1 MSKVVLSSS
10 NEEGMV
16 VELET
21 EKKDTGSSEVVR
33 WEKFLPK
40 MVLGVLLVEADD
52 STRQIIVALLRK
64 CGYRVSAVPDGLM
77 AWETL
82 KERPHSI
89 DLILTEVELPLISG
103 YALLTLAMEH
113 DVCKNIPVIMMSSH
127 HSISMVLKCMLK
139 GAADF
144 LVKPVRKNELRNL
157 WQHVWRRHT
166 LTAGNIPRNSLKI
179 EASSEN
185 NAASSDFATSL
196 QKNRDCSE
204 KGSDVQSSCTTP
216 CLEAES
222 AHMQNMQGLSH
233 LKYRSASNLSDADN
247 EKYENNAKL
256 NKSPV
261 NPESKTGEMSN
272 RTRPD
277 KEPYHGAYNPTALRP
292 PEEHACAKSA
302 IHNENSRPENDRE
315 RSNSSFGHDD
325 VLGET
330 SSGAIDLIGTFNNR
344 PKHTYT
350 PSSLHDVTNKFES
363 PPLLELSLRRL
374 YPSGSKSHGVDER
387 HALNHSNSSAFSLNC
402 VVTVFSFYD
411 VFSALTNR
419 LVASLVV
426 MHSKTDGFLSS
437 TLTFVRQLWY
447 TSKTLQPPY
456 PSSASNGLDSKEEA
470 SKSPDLSSNQL
481 TQNAGNISQRHDASL
496 SGNEEIMTT
505 PVIDQSGKAEFAHS
519 SPQLGSIPVL
529 GTRLDNISSG
539 SGRIFS
545 PICYTESNAAWN
557 IKFAGRQ
564 LSPFHTTTSVHSNPE
579 VLDSKQNHRCS
590 AETTYYSVDQND
602 LQQNNME
609 PVDEMRHDSPA
620 AGQGTSSSLCN
631 GVANNNNNNNNNNS
645 SAYES
650 FGSRNDGN
658 ATSVVTAEK
667 SMAHENL
674 NNGGNFNHDGFGGID
689 SHRSSQ
695 REAALTKFR
704 MKRKD
709 RCYEK
714 RVRYQSRKRLAEQ
727 RPRVKGQFV
736 RQVQNDCPVANG

>member
-1 MSKVVLSSS
+1 MGKVAVSNSSD
-10 NEEGMV
+10 EAGGMV

-21 EKKDTGSSEVVR
+21 GKKDIGSSEVVR

-40 MVLGVLLVEADD
+40 MVLRVLLVEADD

-82 KERPHSI
+82 KERPDSI

-103 YALLTLAMEH
+103 YAFLALVMEH

-127 HSISMVLKCMLK
+127 DSISVVLKCMLK

-157 WQHVWRRHT
+157 WQHVWRRQT
-166 LTAGNIPRNSLKI
+166 LTAGKIPRNSHKV

-196 QKNRDCSE
+196 KKNKDCSE
-204 KGSDVQSSCTTP
+204 TGSD
-216 CLEAES
+216 A
-222 AHMQNMQGLSH
+222 QGLSH

-247 EKYENNAKL
+247 EKYEDYAKL

-261 NPESKTGEMSN
+261 NPEGKTGGTSNTVFVEERSN

-277 KEPYHGAYNPTALRP
+277 REPYHGAYNPTAPRLV
-292 PEEHACAKSA
+292 EEHACAKSA
-302 IHNENSRPENDRE
+302 IHDENSRPENDRE
-315 RSNSSFGHDD
+315 HANSSYGHDD

-330 SSGAIDLIGTFNNR
+330 SSGAIDLIGSFNNR

-350 PSSLHDVTNKFES
+350 HSSLHDATNKFEF

-374 YPSGSKSHGVDER
+374 YPSSSKNQGLDER
-387 HALNHSNSSAFSLNC
+387 HALNHSNSSAFSLYN
-402 VVTVFSFYD
+402 
-411 VFSALTNR
+411 
-419 LVASLVV
+419 
-426 MHSKTDGFLSS
+426 
-437 TLTFVRQLWY
+437 
-447 TSKTLQPPY
+447 SKTLQSPFPT
-456 PSSASNGLDSKEEA
+456 SASNGSDSKEEA
-470 SKSPDLSSNQL
+470 SKSPDPSSNQL
-481 TQNAGNISQRHDASL
+481 AQNVGTISQIHDASL
-496 SGNEEIMTT
+496 SGNQEIMTT
-505 PVIDQSGKAEFAHS
+505 PVIGQSGKVELAHP
-519 SPQLGSIPVL
+519 SPQLGLIPVL
-529 GTRLDNISSG
+529 GTRLDNISTG
-539 SGRIFS
+539 CGHVFS
-545 PICYTESNAAWN
+545 PLCCTQSNAAWN
-557 IKFAGRQ
+557 PNLAGRQ
-564 LSPFHTTTSVHSNPE
+564 QSPFPTTASVHSNPE
-579 VLDSKQNHRCS
+579 VLDSKQNHKCS
-590 AETTYYSVDQND
+590 AETTCCYVDQND
-602 LQQNNME
+602 LQQNNRE

-620 AGQGTSSSLCN
+620 AGQSTSSSLCN
-631 GVANNNNNNNNNNS
+631 RVADNNNS

-650 FGSRNDGN
+650 FGSRNDVN
-658 ATSVVTAEK
+658 ASSVGTAEK
-667 SMAHENL
+667 SMAQENL
-674 NNGGNFNHDGFGGID
+674 NNGGNFNHDGFGGSD
-689 SHRSSQ
+689 SYRSSQ

-704 MKRKD
+704 LKRKD

-736 RQVQNDCPVANG
+736 RQAQNDCPVANG